1 MQGPKGISED
11 ISNDFFKIAGTAKI
25 SAINE
30 EKNITK
36 GKLAQPN
43 QNPITANNFASPR
56 PIPSF
61 FLITLYK

>member
-1 MQGPKGISED
+1 MYGPNGISED
-11 ISNDFFKIAGTAKI
+11 ILFVFFKRDGIAKT
-25 SAINE
+25 SAIKE